1 MRKHEL
7 LQMAAYKRDQAARFR
22 KMGRGLSLAKDRET
36 MAEYATAL
44 EREANQ
50 LEAEAGA
57 MDGVSG

>member
-22 KMGRGLSLAKDRET
+22 KMGRSLLTKDRET
-36 MAEYATAL
+36 MTEYVAAL

-50 LEAEAGA
+50 LEAEVAVMG
-57 MDGVSG
+57 GLSG